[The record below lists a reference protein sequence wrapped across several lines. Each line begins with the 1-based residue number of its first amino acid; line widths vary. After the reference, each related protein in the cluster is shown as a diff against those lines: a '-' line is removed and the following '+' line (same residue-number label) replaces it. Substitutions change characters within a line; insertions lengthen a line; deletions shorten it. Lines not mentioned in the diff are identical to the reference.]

1 MDSKKIL
8 RRMLLD
14 GSTVFVQMR
23 WLSLN
28 RADIGCFTIE
38 SHAVFKERGENQQRS
53 KGVTLQ
59 TQQKEADN
67 KTRLLSRAQ
76 SRLETQRV
84 TWSDVR
90 KLRITV

>member
-38 SHAVFKERGENQQRS
+38 SHAVLKERGENQQRA

-59 TQQKEADN
+59 TQQREAD

>member
-1 MDSKKIL
+1 VEFALFHWIEIQMDSKKIL

-38 SHAVFKERGENQQRS
+38 SHAVLKERGENQQRA

-59 TQQKEADN
+59 TQQREADKN
-67 KTRLLSRAQ
+67 
-76 SRLETQRV
+76 
-84 TWSDVR
+84 
-90 KLRITV
+90 